1 MFIIGNNYHSN
12 RTSMANFVTQ
22 QSIVNNLTSTFLTTN
37 PLINILLT
45 VVIGTFVTFVFNNLN
60 GVNTIFTKIYELL
73 RREYVITITDSS
85 YLSDQRGSWIQNYEL
100 HGYNFY
106 LIRSIQ
112 TYINKDTNF
121 DHLSGDI
128 KLDCNCEYNTNVHTQ
143 ELNRAIEF
151 KPTTEIVINK
161 GPYSGLKIKLIDTS
175 SIEGK
180 SIHQTSRVV
189 IKSRVSTKLIN
200 EFIKYCYN
208 EYVNKEYKEFKDQ
221 QIKYFLQFFYSG
233 KNIMFN
239 KINIKFN
246 ITFDKMFFP
255 EKQRVINN
263 VNKFV
268 DNKLNS
274 TKFIMM
280 LHGPPGCGKTSFI
293 KSLSVHTNRH
303 IQYIKL
309 SEIQTFKDGMQIFFD
324 EHMSIESGGSTS
336 RMKIPIKDRLL
347 IFEDI
352 DAENTIVQKRY
363 GIDKDD
369 EKVKDDDEK
378 VKDDDKKVKDDD
390 KKVKDDDEQVKEDTK
405 HVKDDNEKDKKQ
417 LSLSD
422 VLQLL
427 DGLIEVDGVMVVMT
441 TNCIDDL
448 DPALLRPGRVTMML
462 KMEPLEKQYA
472 VEMIKSY
479 YPETDAHGL
488 FYDKIPD
495 KTIIP
500 ALLENMCNESNNIDE
515 LNDLLE
521 AELEKLKATN
531 LD

>member
-1 MFIIGNNYHSN
+1 MFIIANNYHSNNTN

-37 PLINILLT
+37 PLINVILT
-45 VVIGTFVTFVFNNLN
+45 VVIGTFVTFVFNNLKC
-60 GVNTIFTKIYELL
+60 VNTIFTTIYALL
-73 RREYVITITDSS
+73 RREYVVTITDSS

-112 TYINKDTNF
+112 TYINKDTNV

-128 KLDCNCEYNTNVHTQ
+128 KLDSNCEYNTNVHTQ
-143 ELNRAIEF
+143 ELNRAIDF
-151 KPTTEIVINK
+151 KPTTEIVIK
-161 GPYSGLKIKLIDTS
+161 RGPYSGLKIKLIDTS

-208 EYVNKEYKEFKDQ
+208 EYVNKKYKEFKDQ

-233 KNIMFN
+233 KKIMFN

-324 EHMSIESGGSTS
+324 EQMSIESGGLTST
-336 RMKIPIKDRLL
+336 MKIPIKDRLL

-363 GIDKDD
+363 GMDKDD
-369 EKVKDDDEK
+369 EKVKDDNEQVQDKDKDKDKVKDDEK
-378 VKDDDKKVKDDD
+378 VKDDTDD
-390 KKVKDDDEQVKEDTK
+390 KD
-405 HVKDDNEKDKKQ
+405 KDKKQ

-479 YPETDAHGL
+479 YPETDAHEL

-495 KTIIP
+495 KIIIP
-500 ALLENMCNESNNIDE
+500 ALLENMCNESNNINE
-515 LNDLLE
+515 LNDLLD
-521 AELEKLKATN
+521 AELEKLKAKN